1 MSLSSLPWPVAVGW
15 RYLRSRRRDR
25 FVSAI
30 TLIAGLGVAIGVMAL
45 CLVLSVMTGFEHD
58 LRQRI
63 LGLSPSVVVLSASG
77 AMREPAKVERAAEQ
91 IEGVL
96 AAAPFVYGQVMVNS
110 SSGVA
115 GAVLRGVDPERMNAV
130 VDVSRFVKE
139 GDAAQLGQ
147 PREVL
152 TLLDGEERR
161 LKVPQIVLGF
171 ELANTLGV
179 MVGDWISV
187 TSPQG
192 SASVVGFTPR
202 VKRFA
207 VGAIFDAGMYDY
219 DSTVLFMALDDAA
232 KMLSLGDTVTGVEL
246 RVEEPDQA
254 RMIGEQLEDTLGYPF
269 FTRDWMDV
277 NRNLF
282 LAFQL
287 EKLVQF
293 IVLLLI
299 VLVAAF
305 NIASTLVMVVME
317 KRKDI
322 AILKS
327 MGASDRAVGV
337 IFVVQGAI
345 VGVLGTA
352 SGLAAGLIGALLLKR
367 YPLIELPEDVFYVST
382 VPVRIEPGN
391 FALIGVAAVT
401 ICILATIYPAWR
413 AARLAP
419 VEVIRYE

>member
-1 MSLSSLPWPVAVGW
+1 M
-15 RYLRSRRRDR
+15 
-25 FVSAI
+25 
-30 TLIAGLGVAIGVMAL
+30 
-45 CLVLSVMTGFEHD
+45 
-58 LRQRI
+58 
-63 LGLSPSVVVLSASG
+63 
-77 AMREPAKVERAAEQ
+77 
-91 IEGVL
+91 
-96 AAAPFVYGQVMVNS
+96 
-110 SSGVA
+110 
-115 GAVLRGVDPERMNAV
+115 
-130 VDVSRFVKE
+130 
-139 GDAAQLGQ
+139 
-147 PREVL
+147 
-152 TLLDGEERR
+152 
-161 LKVPQIVLGF
+161 
-171 ELANTLGV
+171 
-179 MVGDWISV
+179 
-187 TSPQG
+187 
-192 SASVVGFTPR
+192 
-202 VKRFA
+202 
-207 VGAIFDAGMYDY
+207 
-219 DSTVLFMALDDAA
+219 
-232 KMLSLGDTVTGVEL
+232 
-246 RVEEPDQA
+246 
-254 RMIGEQLEDTLGYPF
+254 
-269 FTRDWMDV
+269 
-277 NRNLF
+277 
-282 LAFQL
+282 
-287 EKLVQF
+287 
-293 IVLLLI
+293 LLLI